1 VLFTELWKACAGPLV
16 NVPAVGERVF
26 YLPQGH
32 IEQVKENGGEAD
44 AKLGGLLLLFCFS
57 ENFACSR
64 SCVIWGVRVIAAKLR
79 CFGRF

>member
-32 IEQVKENGGEAD
+32 IEQVKGNGGEAD
-44 AKLGGLLLLFCFS
+44 AKLGFDAALVFS
-57 ENFACSR
+57 ENFACSHVEFLR
-64 SCVIWGVRVIAAKLR
+64 NLWGSRDYV
-79 CFGRF
+79 